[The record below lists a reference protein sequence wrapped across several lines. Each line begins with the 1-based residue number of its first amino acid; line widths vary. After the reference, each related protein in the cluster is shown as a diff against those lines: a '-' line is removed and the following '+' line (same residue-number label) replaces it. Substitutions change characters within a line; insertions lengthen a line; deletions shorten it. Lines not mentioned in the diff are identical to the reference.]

1 MSFTSRGFRD
11 LKAPSSS
18 PTIAEVDGVFVN
30 RADISLQSSK
40 LKDHAPLIRLEKFPP
55 RYANRTRIRVSILL
69 QRSRAKTYTY
79 TGPIWVLA
87 YYIDFPRMKLVEAYY
102 AIQKLRSTPGD
113 LMARYFL
120 TGGVNGG
127 LSLAGQ
133 YIPDISW
140 MGRDRVKLLTGPPAD
155 AKERKM
161 HTSGDEKI
169 EHIAFHP
176 TMMVLAM
183 ATTYARVHLFD
194 LRTNT
199 FLDYFLCATDNPDG
213 VVITA
218 ITFNSTNQLA
228 VGMDTGFVDIW
239 TVDLGSHQPASS
251 EPFRGPLFAA
261 ATGDEFGGSPMRM
274 PAPRLRFFD
283 SKSSPGTRAILAN
296 IGKGKG
302 TGTGMGTRTR
312 TKRQRSRAAVERVE
326 LIPGGF
332 LAHRKLIGSVTA
344 VAFSPSGTHLAIGTS
359 TGGVWIYNAT
369 ATTSYRAYTG
379 SFSAASAKCRSLSW
393 GVPPGVKHVPL
404 QGEAGGVWYQLG
416 TGDTALV
423 AGMDDGAVVYIPVRD
438 NGPSS
443 ITLGSVVEF
452 YPSKLAPGA
461 PHDTAVS
468 HALLV
473 PSPPPQGADELWSLF
488 PTLVVALVDSP
499 GIHVFRLFPES
510 VLKASVPGA
519 SAVHVAPA
527 LGLRARSWGLYK
539 KVVRVL
545 RVWCGVRNT
554 VRPVHIGTLDTS
566 PVVFLPKTAAP
577 AVNNCDTLRLGHVW
591 KGYGGAIRSMAIDP
605 TARRLIVSF
614 SGSGDTR
621 VEDSVVWFDARRIRA
636 TTSVLGALQ
645 VLRPQRVIC
654 GDGDGGGVAEVRF
667 AGGFEGGAC
676 AGMITSGGKGVGI
689 FPAWIAKEGGGN
701 GRE

>member
-1 MSFTSRGFRD
+1 
-11 LKAPSSS
+11 
-18 PTIAEVDGVFVN
+18 
-30 RADISLQSSK
+30 
-40 LKDHAPLIRLEKFPP
+40 
-55 RYANRTRIRVSILL
+55 
-69 QRSRAKTYTY
+69 
-79 TGPIWVLA
+79 
-87 YYIDFPRMKLVEAYY
+87 MKLVEAYY

-113 LMARYFL
+113 LMVRYFL
-120 TGGVNGG
+120 TRGVNGG
-127 LSLAGQ
+127 LSLAEQ
-133 YIPDISW
+133 YIPYINW
-140 MGRDRVKLLTGPPAD
+140 MGRDRVKLLAGPPAD
-155 AKERKM
+155 AKERKKHM
-161 HTSGDEKI
+161 GGDEKI

-199 FLDYFLCATDNPDG
+199 FLDYFLCAADDPGG
-213 VVITA
+213 VVITTIA
-218 ITFNSTNQLA
+218 FNSTNQLA

-239 TVDLGSHQPASS
+239 TIDLGSHQPASF
-251 EPFRGPLFAA
+251 EPSQGSLFVA
-261 ATGDEFGGSPMRM
+261 ATGDAFGGSPMVM

-283 SKSSPGTRAILAN
+283 NKPSPGTLAILAN
-296 IGKGKG
+296 
-302 TGTGMGTRTR
+302 TRTR
-312 TKRQRSRAAVERVE
+312 TRRRRSRAAVERVE

-359 TGGVWIYNAT
+359 TGGVWIYNT
-369 ATTSYRAYTG
+369 TVTTSYRAYTG
-379 SFSAASAKCRSLSW
+379 SFSAASAKCGCLSW

-404 QGEAGGVWYQLG
+404 KGEAGGVRYQLE

-423 AGMDDGAVVYIPVRD
+423 AGMDDGAVVYIPVRE

-473 PSPPPQGADELWSLF
+473 PSPPPQGTDELWSLF
-488 PTLVVALVDSP
+488 PTLVVALVDKP

-510 VLKASVPGA
+510 VLKASVPSA
-519 SAVHVAPA
+519 SAVHVAPV
-527 LGLRARSWGLYK
+527 LGLRARSWRLHK
-539 KVVRVL
+539 RVERVL
-545 RVWCGVRNT
+545 RDWCGVWDT
-554 VRPVHIGTLDTS
+554 VKPVHVRTLDTS
-566 PVVFLPKTAAP
+566 SVVFLPKTATP
-577 AVNNCDTLRLGHVW
+577 TVNNCDTPRLGYVW
-591 KGYGGAIRSMAIDP
+591 EGYGGAIRSMAIDP

-614 SGSGDTR
+614 STSGDTR
-621 VEDSVVWFDARRIRA
+621 VEDSVVWFDVWGIRA
-636 TTSVLGALQ
+636 TTSVLKALE

-654 GDGDGGGVAEVRF
+654 GDGGGGGGGVGEVRF

-689 FPAWIAKEGGGN
+689 FPAWIAKEDGGN
-701 GRE
+701 RRE